1 MPSLDPRGR
10 AIARAIN
17 GPRATYAIERH
28 DRLYL
33 DVRGGGRAAWR
44 IRYRPKPNAN
54 QRWFTLSEDARNTDF
69 NKIAQRA
76 SELLTALQL
85 HGIDPQVE
93 QKKASAPQRG
103 LTDCFKLWLDHTGKR
118 RGRPLSPKTRAAY
131 ESLFEMHIEPHL
143 GKCSL
148 SEIDRQTIE
157 KALAKVKAAATNAEK
172 GYRGLQATKVLKVLS
187 SVYEWCMDQEWIDR
201 NPCRGI
207 DKPVPIAHPNGK
219 QSRPPSNSELRQLW
233 NEGPN
238 VMPAPQTRV
247 MRLAILIGRRI
258 SEIAGADR
266 EDVKLDGVIPC
277 LFIPAQREGNKPK
290 VDDAVPLPP
299 LALLIIK
306 EALAASKPGEPLFVG
321 AATRWTTSKVLTT
334 TRRAWKWP
342 DPPVRFHDFRRLIND
357 QMAAL
362 GVPTELRSRT
372 LHHTGDLQQL
382 ANTVYS
388 AYDFLP
394 ERLRAL
400 QLWEDRL
407 LEIVRNRTPA
417 GLRW

>member
-17 GPRATYAIERH
+17 GRPATYAIKRH

-33 DVRGGGRAAWR
+33 DVRGEGRAAWR

-54 QRWFTLSEDARNTDF
+54 QRWFTLSEDARNADF
-69 NKIAQRA
+69 KKIARKA

-85 HGIDPQVE
+85 DGIDPHAE
-93 QKKASAPQRG
+93 GEKAAKPQR
-103 LTDCFKLWLDHTGKR
+103 TVADCYKLWLDHTGKR
-118 RGRPLSPKTRAAY
+118 RGKPLCRKTRAGY
-131 ESLFEMHIEPHL
+131 DSVFKLHIQPHF
-143 GKCSL
+143 GKYAL
-148 SEIDRQTIE
+148 TDLDRATIE
-157 KALAKVKAAATNAEK
+157 RVLAKVKAATTNAEK

-187 SVYEWCMDQEWIDR
+187 SICEWCIDREWIDR

-207 DKPVPIAHPNGK
+207 DLPVPIAHPNGK
-219 QSRPPSNSELRQLW
+219 QSRPPTNPELRQLW
-233 NEGPN
+233 NDGPH
-238 VMPAPQTRV
+238 VMSPAQTRV
-247 MRLAILIGRRI
+247 IRIAILIGRRI
-258 SEIAGADR
+258 SEIAGAER
-266 EDVKLDGVIPC
+266 EDAKLDATIPC

-290 VDDAVPLPP
+290 MDDAVPLPP
-299 LALLIIK
+299 LALSIIK
-306 EALAASKPGEPLFVG
+306 EALAASQPDEPLFIG
-321 AATRWTTSKVLTT
+321 AATRWTASKVLTT

-342 DPPVRFHDFRRLIND
+342 DPPVRFHDFRGLIND

-382 ANTVYS
+382 VNTVYS

-394 ERLRAL
+394 DRLRAL

-407 LEIVRNRTPA
+407 LEIVTNRPPA